1 MKLDPNALALSAGIT
16 AFVLWLACSFFV
28 FLVPVPMMNMT
39 GSMMHADMGH
49 MSWQLNASGFF
60 VGLILWTALSA
71 LTGWLVATFYN
82 RFAK

>member
-1 MKLDPNALALSAGIT
+1 MKLDPNALALSSGVT
-16 AFVLWLACSFFV
+16 ALVLWFICSVFV
-28 FLVPVPMMNMT
+28 FLAPGPMMNMT
-39 GSMMHADMGH
+39 GSMMHADVSH

-60 VGLILWTALSA
+60 IGLILWTALSA